1 MTLFGKIKNAAK
13 ANRAMRNDWKAFKK
27 LQKRYNASLNNEK
40 DRVKQ
45 RYLLLRET
53 HTIEKGMSLRNPR
66 KGFGKGK
73 AMHLIEGVQAYKD
86 RFGFDGFMEYPIRV
100 LRSYINYTEASGVEI
115 PDIKKMF
122 GEIDIA
128 LSGSKVEDCVLT
140 LSKEE
145 CSGVGK
151 DFEALLNSRHSIRYF
166 KDEPVGKELIDKALR
181 MASRT
186 PSACNRQ
193 AWRTHVYSGRRAHA
207 LLQWQGGCRGFE
219 DEIGTAILVTA
230 DLRAF
235 LYYEQGQAY
244 IDGGLYAMNLINA
257 LHSEGLG
264 TIPLSC
270 GFTFEKLESLKE
282 FGVPEYEVPILII
295 GTGVMEDMVK
305 VPVSDRRPIESTNIY
320 H

>member
-1 MTLFGKIKNAAK
+1 MTLFGRIKNAVK
-13 ANRAMRNDWKAFKK
+13 VNRAMRKDWRAFKK
-27 LQKRYNASLNNEK
+27 LQKRYNASLNNER
-40 DRVKQ
+40 DREKQ
-45 RYLLLRET
+45 RFLLIRET

-73 AMHLIEGVQAYKD
+73 AKHLIERLKEYKD
-86 RFGFDGFMEYPIRV
+86 RFGIDGMLDYPIRV
-100 LRSYINYTEASGVEI
+100 LRSYISYTEANGVDITEI
-115 PDIKKMF
+115 KNMF
-122 GEIDIA
+122 SDIDIA
-128 LSGSKVEDCVLT
+128 LSGSKVEDCVQTLT
-140 LSKEE
+140 KEE

-166 KDEPVGKELIDKALR
+166 KDEPVRKELIDKALR
-181 MASRT
+181 MAART

-193 AWRTHVYSGRRAHA
+193 AWRTHVYTDHRAHT
-207 LLQWQGGCRGFE
+207 LLHWQGGCNGFE

-235 LYYEQGQAY
+235 LYYEQSQAY
-244 IDGGLYAMNLINA
+244 VDGGLYAMNLINA

-270 GFTFEKLESLKE
+270 GFTHEKLSDLQD
-282 FGVPEYEVPILII
+282 FRVPEYEVPIMII
-295 GTGVMEDMVK
+295 GTGVMEDIMK
-305 VPVSDRRPIESTNIY
+305 VPVSERRPIEATNIY

>member
-1 MTLFGKIKNAAK
+1 MTLIGRIKNATKAK
-13 ANRAMRNDWKAFKK
+13 LAMRKDWNSFKK
-27 LQKRYNASLNNEK
+27 LQKRYNASLNSVK

-45 RYLLLRET
+45 RYLILRET

-73 AMHLIEGVQAYKD
+73 ARHLIEGLKAYKD
-86 RFGFDGFMEYPIRV
+86 RFGVDGVMEYPIRV
-100 LRSYINYTEASGVEI
+100 LRSYINYTEASGVDIVEI
-115 PDIKKMF
+115 KNMFEEVDIS
-122 GEIDIA
+122 
-128 LSGSKVEDCVLT
+128 LSRSNTEDCVLT

-151 DFEALLNSRHSIRYF
+151 DFEGLLNSRHSIRYF
-166 KDEPVGKELIDKALR
+166 KDEPVGKVFIDKALR

-193 AWRTHVYSGRRAHA
+193 AWRTHVYTGHRAHT
-207 LLQWQGGCRGFE
+207 LLHWQGGCRGFE

-244 IDGGLYAMNLINA
+244 VDGGLYAMNLLNA

-270 GFTFEKLESLKE
+270 GFSFEKLEDLRE
-282 FGVPEYEVPILII
+282 FGVPDYEIPIMII
-295 GTGVMEDMVK
+295 GTGVMEDTVK
-305 VPVSDRRPIESTNIY
+305 VPISERRPIESTNIY